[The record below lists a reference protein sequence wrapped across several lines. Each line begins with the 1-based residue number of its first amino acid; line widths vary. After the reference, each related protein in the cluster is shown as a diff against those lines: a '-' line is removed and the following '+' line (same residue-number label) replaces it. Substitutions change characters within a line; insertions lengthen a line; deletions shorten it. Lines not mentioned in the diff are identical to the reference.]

1 MTKEALAELLM
12 RVSTWPEEAK
22 EELARS
28 IVEIEARHADE
39 DDLSDEDRAALERG
53 LADADAGRFAPDGAV
68 QALFDRYF
76 K

>member
-12 RVSTWPEEAK
+12 RVSTWSEEAK
-22 EELARS
+22 EELAQS

>member
-12 RVSTWPEEAK
+12 RVSTCSEEAK

>member
-12 RVSTWPEEAK
+12 RVSTWSEEAK

>member
-1 MTKEALAELLM
+1 MTRESLENLLD
-12 RVSTWPEEAK
+12 RVAAWPEEDQEK
-22 EELARS
+22 LARFVS
-28 IVEIEARHADE
+28 EIEAGHFADE
-39 DDLSDEDRAALERG
+39 DLSDEDLAALERG